1 MNLNDLDS
9 KGLTVELLSLMD
21 KVVVLLDDDPNVD
34 KFLDETDLFDSWEL
48 VLPEAEYPIFIMA
61 VINNI
66 RKPSIV
72 DSIIKAIT
80 NELFVPAKADK
91 FLFTMGPIIFISS
104 SVFLLA
110 LFPLSDRF
118 AASSAPAGLM
128 VIMAAF
134 SIAPIGAVVNNL
146 GS

>member
-1 MNLNDLDS
+1 MNLNNLDS

-61 VINNI
+61 VLNNI

-80 NELFVPAKADK
+80 NERNHKE
-91 FLFTMGPIIFISS
+91 LFTEPKPKKLKIRSHVGEHP
-104 SVFLLA
+104 
-110 LFPLSDRF
+110 
-118 AASSAPAGLM
+118 
-128 VIMAAF
+128 F
-134 SIAPIGAVVNNL
+134 S
-146 GS
+146 